1 MVVSPNAL
9 NDGGKPRARECRGWI
24 HANSDGVTE
33 PCERIRCG
41 IGWVRIDKL
50 GLSGQTCWWLDKQ
63 KRRQQKGRWLGRP
76 LYPRGPSVHRD
87 FFEKICCAFFGT
99 DPGEGGVGGGRGRP
113 PCCTPSTRGQPAG
126 LNQPPTPAL
135 TCRPTDLLKHSN
147 TLSAARF
154 SLLAPL
160 FANCPLADGRF

>member
-1 MVVSPNAL
+1 MSPNAL

-50 GLSGQTCWWLDKQ
+50 GLSGQTCWWLDKE

-87 FFEKICCAFFGT
+87 FFGKMCCAFFGY
-99 DPGEGGVGGGRGRP
+99 GFVSRNGSRGGRRWRWKRKASLLHAQHSGPVGG
-113 PCCTPSTRGQPAG
+113 SQ
-126 LNQPPTPAL
+126 PTPHPGPHL
-135 TCRPTDLLKHSN
+135 PTL
-147 TLSAARF
+147 
-154 SLLAPL
+154 
-160 FANCPLADGRF
+160 